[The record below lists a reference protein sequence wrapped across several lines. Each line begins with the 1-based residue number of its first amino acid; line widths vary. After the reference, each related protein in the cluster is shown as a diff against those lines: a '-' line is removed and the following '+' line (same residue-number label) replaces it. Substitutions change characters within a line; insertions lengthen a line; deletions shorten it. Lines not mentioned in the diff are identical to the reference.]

1 MEAQAIKKALNQ
13 PNPQPFALHL
23 ADGRALDV
31 PHAEFISIS
40 KSGHRVIVE
49 KDDDSFEIVDTILI
63 VSIELKPP
71 SKMAA

>member
-1 MEAQAIKKALNQ
+1 MEALAIKKLLNQ
-13 PNPQPFALHL
+13 PNPQSFALHL

-31 PHAEFISIS
+31 PHAEFILIS
-40 KSGHRVIVE
+40 KSGRRVIFE
-49 KDDDSFEIVDTILI
+49 KDDNSFEIVDTILI